1 MKGLF
6 VVFEGI
12 DGTGKT
18 TQVRRLAAALRALGR
33 EAVELREPTGGSHG
47 AEIRRMAIEGRPDP
61 DRERELFVMDRRED
75 VERNILPALERGAVV
90 VLDRYYFSTMAYQ
103 GARGIDPGEIR
114 AENEEF
120 APKPDLLVLLDLS
133 VAEAL
138 KRVRESRGAAPDEF
152 EQADSLARVKAIF
165 DALDDPFILRMD
177 ASGTENE
184 IAQAI
189 LARVEELLAGRQEP
203 RKTLRQ

>member
-18 TQVRRLAAALRALGR
+18 TQVRRLAESLRAQGR
-33 EAVELREPTGGSHG
+33 EAVELREPTDGPHGS
-47 AEIRRMAIEGRPDP
+47 EIRRMAIEGRPDP

-75 VERNILPALERGAVV
+75 VAKNILPSLERGAVV

-103 GARGIDPGEIR
+103 GARGIDPCEIR
-114 AENEEF
+114 AENEAF

-133 VAEAL
+133 VDEAL
-138 KRVRESRGAAPDEF
+138 ERVRKSRGGAPDEF
-152 EQADSLARVKAIF
+152 EQAESLAKVKAIF
-165 DALDDPFILRMD
+165 DGLDDPFILRID
-177 ASGTENE
+177 ASGTEDA
-184 IAQAI
+184 IARMV
-189 LARVEELLAGRQEP
+189 LARVEELLADHAF
-203 RKTLRQ
+203 KT